1 MTANA
6 IQLVGSAF
14 ALVVLTGC
22 VGVSLLCFALLMAL
36 WVGLFLSFPVRPN
49 RWVDRTQRHI
59 PSSGPACHAGRVFI
73 PDGAS

>member
-36 WVGLFLSFPVRPN
+36 WVGLFLSLP
-49 RWVDRTQRHI
+49 
-59 PSSGPACHAGRVFI
+59 
-73 PDGAS
+73 GAA

>member
-22 VGVSLLCFALLMAL
+22 VRVSLLCFALLMAL
-36 WVGLFLSFPVRPN
+36 WVGLFLSLP
-49 RWVDRTQRHI
+49 
-59 PSSGPACHAGRVFI
+59 
-73 PDGAS
+73 GAA